1 MAWSKAGST
10 TLNSAGDTI
19 TVSGMTVSKFNE
31 VLIHAV
37 NNLGIDGNLTI
48 NNNSDP
54 IYARSRSADGANPDA
69 VAVDQTS
76 VSLDLSWDTDL
87 NCSFTKM
94 DILNVNGEEKLGIV
108 HSVLQ
113 GAVGAGNAP
122 NRIEIV
128 FKAVPSSLTT
138 DITRFDVNNTRD
150 GSYDVG
156 SNISALGSDGDLYVV
171 QDGAIFYETDTNKS
185 YVLYNG
191 SWTEL

>member
-76 VSLDLSWDTDL
+76 VS
-87 NCSFTKM
+87 K
-94 DILNVNGEEKLGIV
+94 KLLLMQ
-108 HSVLQ
+108 HPLCR
-113 GAVGAGNAP
+113 P
-122 NRIEIV
+122 N
-128 FKAVPSSLTT
+128 
-138 DITRFDVNNTRD
+138 
-150 GSYDVG
+150 
-156 SNISALGSDGDLYVV
+156 
-171 QDGAIFYETDTNKS
+171 
-185 YVLYNG
+185 
-191 SWTEL
+191 